1 MSREQEKERVLI
13 KVRVYDSGDINGD
26 DLCDEIHKIINEEK
40 TKLYFSLLQFN
51 DIVYQLDTR
60 YFEEIKNKSWA
71 MIKSL
76 TEKTKPL
83 EDNTELELER
93 ENNKWLKENNCE
105 LS

>member
-1 MSREQEKERVLI
+1 MSRQQQEQFLL
-13 KVRVYDSGDINGD
+13 KVRVSDDGTINGD
-26 DLCDEIHKIINEEK
+26 DLSDERWKIIGEEK

-51 DIVYQLDTR
+51 DIVYQLDAR
-60 YFEEIKNKSWA
+60 YFEEIKDKSWA